1 MLFFRIHWSS
11 LDQKYLTQHV
21 QTSRFLMWTRLKINV
36 NARGRA
42 KSIAWLQPERLRRRL
57 KPRENELKPRED
69 NDSDQVSQVFLAKPE
84 EKKNK
89 IMHKKRRRKHWYTRK
104 HEKTFMQVSPLIS
117 GICTGNVR
125 KEILIFLILFE
136 WKVLNR
142 HNFDLPDINQYCS
155 HCRIS
160 VNLQW
165 KDFQDKP
172 WINSICFGNESK
184 QCLFFKVSRG
194 ANQPLFW

>member
-1 MLFFRIHWSS
+1 
-11 LDQKYLTQHV
+11 
-21 QTSRFLMWTRLKINV
+21 MWTRLKINV

-42 KSIAWLQPERLRRRL
+42 KSIAWLQPERLRRR
-57 KPRENELKPRED
+57 LKPRED

-136 WKVLNR
+136 WKVLYR
-142 HNFDLPDINQYCS
+142 HCS

-165 KDFQDKP
+165 KDFQLKP
-172 WINSICFGNESK
+172 WINSICFGSESTNACSWK
-184 QCLFFKVSRG
+184 CPPTQPRFYFDKSQKLPAFSYGISPVFYTLFR
-194 ANQPLFW
+194 